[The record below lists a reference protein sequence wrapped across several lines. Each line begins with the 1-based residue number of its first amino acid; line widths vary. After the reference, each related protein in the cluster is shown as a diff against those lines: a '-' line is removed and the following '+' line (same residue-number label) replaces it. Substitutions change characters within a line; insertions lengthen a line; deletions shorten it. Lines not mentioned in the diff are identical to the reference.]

1 MMLTLGYARSTSGNR
16 FGFWVNH
23 AGTISRRYY
32 EAISL
37 LFSFQ
42 MAFKVS
48 LAMLR
53 TPKGL
58 FKILEFVLVL
68 TCILIARFGGGDFPI
83 RGKCDTG
90 NDLGKAVTNDTGKAI
105 TIGYLGSSYD
115 EIFLNCGTLLGFEII
130 LIAILL
136 TYLLGAEPAFLVR
149 HSNFM
154 SRSDNILPRY
164 YGSTSSVFCELHL
177 VITYCRS

>member
-23 AGTISRRYY
+23 GGTISCRYY

-42 MAFKVS
+42 MS

-68 TCILIARFGGGDFPI
+68 ICILIACFGVADDEKGVSYLGDTRDVFLTGGGWGGGI
-83 RGKCDTG
+83 
-90 NDLGKAVTNDTGKAI
+90 
-105 TIGYLGSSYD
+105 
-115 EIFLNCGTLLGFEII
+115 LLGFEII

-136 TYLLGAEPAFLVR
+136 TYLLLGAEPAFLVR
-149 HSNFM
+149 H
-154 SRSDNILPRY
+154 IP
-164 YGSTSSVFCELHL
+164 TSCCTTSLKSHFQCVL
-177 VITYCRS
+177 

>member
-1 MMLTLGYARSTSGNR
+1 MMLTLGYTRSVSGNR

-68 TCILIARFGGGDFPI
+68 TCILIARFGPLI
-83 RGKCDTG
+83 AG
-90 NDLGKAVTNDTGKAI
+90 NDKES
-105 TIGYLGSSYD
+105 YLGSSID
-115 EIFLNCGTLLGFEII
+115 WRILNCGTLVGFEII

-136 TYLLGAEPAFLVR
+136 TYLLGAEPTFLVR
-149 HSNFM
+149 GHPLSTYA
-154 SRSDNILPRY
+154 PR
-164 YGSTSSVFCELHL
+164 GRGPKSVRNKGGCVNL
-177 VITYCRS
+177 VLRT

>member
-1 MMLTLGYARSTSGNR
+1 MMLTLGYTRSASGNHA
-16 FGFWVNH
+16 GFWVNH

-37 LFSFQ
+37 LFFFQ

-68 TCILIARFGGGDFPI
+68 VCILIACFGAADKPDKDEG
-83 RGKCDTG
+83 
-90 NDLGKAVTNDTGKAI
+90 VS
-105 TIGYLGSSYD
+105 YLGD
-115 EIFLNCGTLLGFEII
+115 TRDVFLTSGGWGGGTLLGFEII
-130 LIAILL
+130 LIAFLL

-149 HSNFM
+149 QVPTSWMEVTIFYHV
-154 SRSDNILPRY
+154 IIEPLPVCFVNY
-164 YGSTSSVFCELHL
+164 
-177 VITYCRS
+177 IW

>member
-1 MMLTLGYARSTSGNR
+1 MMLTLGYTRSISGNR

-68 TCILIARFGGGDFPI
+68 ICILIACFGVADDDKG
-83 RGKCDTG
+83 
-90 NDLGKAVTNDTGKAI
+90 VS
-105 TIGYLGSSYD
+105 YLGD
-115 EIFLNCGTLLGFEII
+115 TRVVFLTGGTLLGFEII

-149 HSNFM
+149 HIPTSCLEVTTFYHV
-154 SRSDNILPRY
+154 IKEPLPVCFVNY
-164 YGSTSSVFCELHL
+164 
-177 VITYCRS
+177 IW